1 MNKIVAVVPDT
12 GTSESLIETA
22 ERLGHIFAAQA
33 AAVDEED
40 CFVAE
45 NYKALKDGGLITA
58 AVPSEL
64 GGGGVEPSELGEMLR
79 ILAHHCSATALAL
92 AMHTHNVAM
101 PAWRWRHQKVAAVEP
116 LLKRVA
122 AEKLVLLTSGGS
134 DWVAGSGEAVRV
146 DGGYRITA
154 RKIFSSGAPIGD
166 ILMTSAVLKGEDGEP
181 DMVLHFGVPMKASEV
196 KVLDTWHAM
205 GMRGTGSHDVMI
217 DGYVVPEAAVA
228 MKRIAGEWHPVFRVI
243 ATIALPL
250 IYQVYLGI
258 AEKARDMAVEIASRR
273 RTDPH
278 ITNLVGRMDT
288 ELMGARLASAG
299 MMAVVNENA
308 PSADTVNRVMMGRTL
323 AARHMLATVDLAMEA
338 AGGQAFYRKT
348 GLERLFRDI
357 QGARYHPM
365 QQGPQAHYAGAMAL
379 GLPVE
384 RIF

>member
-12 GTSESLIETA
+12 GTSESLTETA

-45 NYKALKDGGLITA
+45 NYKALKEGGLITA